1 MTENQGRIFI
11 EIKDNGKGFNV
22 KEALNSSKSFGLH
35 NIIERSRVI
44 GGEAKIQSSLEGTVI
59 NINIPKK
66 A

>member
-1 MTENQGRIFI
+1 
-11 EIKDNGKGFNV
+11 V